1 MLYIFSGLSIVF
13 SGEGKGGSLLFFS
26 VIFLVCL
33 VFFLIGVGGWGGW
46 NNHSFRSICICWK
59 FSFLMKFMIC
69 YCRETKWW
77 TYVSLWNTWPARST
91 KPFQGQRWYGM
102 TVSWTRVNWSGKMNS
117 MTKIGNLIRN
127 LKKTKL
133 YYYQTHL
140 GNMIAVIV
148 VHVFRF

>member
-1 MLYIFSGLSIVF
+1 MGRGRGAVCY
-13 SGEGKGGSLLFFS
+13 FFS
-26 VIFLVCL
+26 NIFGLL
-33 VFFLIGVGGWGGW
+33 GFLFNWEGGGGVW

-69 YCRETKWW
+69 YCRETKWR

-148 VHVFRF
+148 VFRF